1 VAAATACDATFP
13 HLSGSDPRSGVQD
26 RIADASDKGQAT
38 DPDLNFSGNP
48 HVLTYEVE
56 KHTSRKRNA
65 N

>member
-1 VAAATACDATFP
+1 
-13 HLSGSDPRSGVQD
+13 VQD

-38 DPDLNFSGNP
+38 DPDLNFSGKP